1 MIPLDHLNL
10 LLRTPAHLPQL
21 LLRLPIQVRR
31 HRHRHVGNE
40 IALTILT
47 QPRHALALDTNLLA
61 RLGPR
66 SHIERNLLATQILLV
81 GGDVTHLSAPR
92 IATRNTHGTGCTLSA
107 AMAALRPQRDG
118 WAEATRDAKDYLT
131 QALAASERLDVGA
144 GTGHGPVHHFHAW
157 W

>member
-1 MIPLDHLNL
+1 MATVTD
-10 LLRTPAHLPQL
+10 
-21 LLRLPIQVRR
+21 RLIGPD
-31 HRHRHVGNE
+31 GE
-40 IALTILT
+40 IARWT
-47 QPRHALALDTNLLA
+47 
-61 RLGPR
+61 
-66 SHIERNLLATQILLV
+66 S
-81 GGDVTHLSAPR
+81 PR
-92 IATRNTHGTGCTLSA
+92 IETRHTHGTGCTLSA